1 MKIGVI
7 GLGYVGLPL
16 GLRFCESGC
25 EVVGFDIDETKC
37 RQLNSGD
44 SYIRH
49 IGPERVA
56 AARDSGRFE
65 ATADFSRVAEVD
77 AVLICVPTPLGPH
90 REPDMSYIAGT
101 VAAIEPHIRA
111 GQTISLESTTYPGTT
126 EEFLVAM
133 CARRGLVPGR
143 DVFVVYSPE
152 REDPGNP
159 QFATHN
165 IPKLVAGQT
174 PACLERGLEIYGRAI
189 ERLEPVSSPAVA
201 EMAKLFENVF
211 RAVNIGL
218 ANEIKV
224 LCHRMGIDP
233 YEVIEAAGSKPFGF
247 MKFFPGPGLGGHC
260 IPIDP
265 FYLTWKAHEYGVHTK
280 FIELAGEINRGMPHY
295 VVDRVQLALNRCRRP
310 INGSKVLVLGVA
322 YKKNVDDLRESPAL
336 EIIEM
341 LQGMGA
347 EVSYHDPYFPA
358 LPKVRRHDIPLR
370 SVDLTDANLAQ
381 ADAVVIATDHDVFDY
396 ERIRDRARLVI
407 DCRGRLKADGV
418 RVVQA

>member
-1 MKIGVI
+1 MRIGVI

-16 GLRFCESGC
+16 GLRFCEAGC
-25 EVVGFDIDETKC
+25 DVVGFDIDETKC
-37 RQLNSGD
+37 HQLNAGD

-49 IGPERVA
+49 IGPERVKA
-56 AARDSGRFE
+56 AKNSGRFE

-77 AVLICVPTPLGPH
+77 AVIICVPTPLGRH
-90 REPDMSYIAGT
+90 REPDMSYIEGT
-101 VAAIEPHIRA
+101 VKTIEPYVRA

-133 CARRGLVPGR
+133 CERRGLVPGK

-165 IPKLVAGQT
+165 IPKLIAGYT
-174 PACLERGLEIYGRAI
+174 PACLERGLEIYRHAI
-189 ERLEPVSSPAVA
+189 ERLEPVSSPVVA
-201 EMAKLFENVF
+201 EMAKLFENIF

-218 ANEIKV
+218 ANEVKV
-224 LCHRMGIDP
+224 LCHRMGVDP

-247 MKFFPGPGLGGHC
+247 MKFYPGPGLGGHC

-265 FYLTWKAHEYGVHTK
+265 FYLTWKAHEYGVRTR
-280 FIELAGEINRGMPHY
+280 FIELAGEINSGMPHY
-295 VVDRVQLALNRCRRP
+295 VIDRIQLALNGRRRSV
-310 INGSKVLVLGVA
+310 NGSKILVLGVA
-322 YKKNVDDLRESPAL
+322 YKKNVDDLRESPSL
-336 EIIEM
+336 EIIQM
-341 LQGMGA
+341 LKGLGA

-370 SVDLTDANLAQ
+370 SVELSDENLAA
-381 ADAVVIATDHDVFDY
+381 ADAVVIATDHDQFDY
-396 ERIRDRARLVI
+396 GRIREKAPLVI
-407 DCRGRLKADGV
+407 DCRGRLQADGV